1 MGTVVVAVDREG
13 RIAYFSTG
21 AERLTGYRADEVLGR
36 PLPEVLLPADE
47 VPAAS
52 AALAQLAAGVVPDR
66 FERDWLTRSGQR
78 HRLAFVTT
86 TLTDG
91 RGDLEYVVAAGID
104 VTVEREAQ
112 ELVEAVLAATTE
124 QAVIATDTQGRIIV
138 FNAGAERMLGHQ
150 AADALGQ
157 DVVALLHDPGE
168 LQQRAQLLDVP
179 VHSVVARLAQTG
191 QAETRDWTYRR
202 RDRTQLTVAL
212 SVTPLRH
219 RSGALRGYLGVAVD
233 VTAVRQQ
240 EQQLRREAEQL
251 AHRATHDALTGL
263 ANRSPLLDRLSQA
276 AAARRR
282 HGRLAGLLYLDVDG
296 LKTVNDVHGHAAG
309 DALLVAVAQRL
320 ASAAREGDLCA
331 RLGGDEFA
339 LLVEDL
345 HDQAELDTVAERVHR
360 LLAEP
365 VRLPTQGE
373 IMTAASIG
381 TALIDAAD
389 GPETVLARAD
399 AAMYAA
405 KITRRTART
414 PPLTGPDAA
423 SP

>member
-1 MGTVVVAVDREG
+1 MGTVVVAVDGEG

-21 AERLTGYRADEVLGR
+21 AERLTGYRAEEVLGR
-36 PLPEVLLPADE
+36 ALPEVLLPADE

-52 AALAQLAAGVVPDR
+52 ATLAQLAAGVVPDR

-78 HRLAFVTT
+78 RRLAFVTT
-86 TLTDG
+86 TLTDN
-91 RGDLEYVVAAGID
+91 RGALEYVVAAGVD

-157 DVVALLHDPGE
+157 DVIALLHDPVE

-179 VHSVVARLAQTG
+179 VQSVVARLAQTG

-202 RDRTQLTVAL
+202 RDGTQLTVAL

-233 VTAVRQQ
+233 VTAVRER

-251 AHRATHDALTGL
+251 AHRATHDSLTGL

-282 HGRLAGLLYLDVDG
+282 GPHPLRQGHRADQPAAAGLRPEPDLVPHCRSGLRAHHLD
-296 LKTVNDVHGHAAG
+296 A
-309 DALLVAVAQRL
+309 DARPVP
-320 ASAAREGDLCA
+320 
-331 RLGGDEFA
+331 
-339 LLVEDL
+339 
-345 HDQAELDTVAERVHR
+345 
-360 LLAEP
+360 P
-365 VRLPTQGE
+365 VR
-373 IMTAASIG
+373 
-381 TALIDAAD
+381 ID
-389 GPETVLARAD
+389 LL
-399 AAMYAA
+399 
-405 KITRRTART
+405 RT
-414 PPLTGPDAA
+414 PRSSWGGCRR
-423 SP
+423 